1 MKLQNKL
8 KNLGLFDFL
17 IIIFVIF
24 LAVGVGV
31 FFFRGTR
38 YIETTVKIT
47 EDSIL
52 YVRNNPQA
60 WFVYLF
66 KEGMRERDG
75 LGRTSVEIGKV
86 KFYDSGE
93 AKKAVYLNLK
103 LKANYNKRSQN
114 YTYKGKPL
122 LVGNPIKVELEGII
136 AEGLVTAIEGIPDTR
151 KEVEI
156 VVKSQVVDYN
166 LIFPETIGIQPFLAN
181 AIRVDDRVKDSNGK
195 EIIRI
200 LEKTEEAAKKI
211 VTNDKGEVFLRRDPV
226 KKDVYL
232 TLKLLVKQIND
243 EYYLFDDVQVKIDN
257 RVPIHTSKYSI
268 YPLVTEIIK
277 TP

>member
-24 LAVGVGV
+24 LAIGAGV

-38 YIETTVKIT
+38 YIKTTVKIT

-75 LGRTSVEIGKV
+75 LGRTSAEIEKV
-86 KFYDSGE
+86 NFYDSGGAE
-93 AKKAVYLNLK
+93 KAVYLNLK
-103 LKANYNKRSQN
+103 LKVNYNKRSQN

-122 LVGNPIKVELEGII
+122 LVGSPIKVEFEDIV
-136 AEGLVTAIEGIPDTR
+136 AEGLVTAVEGVDDPR
-151 KEVEI
+151 KSVELI
-156 VVKSQVVDYN
+156 VKSQILDSNPV
-166 LIFPETIGIQPFLAN
+166 FPETNGIQPFLAE
-181 AIRVDDRVKDSNGK
+181 AIKVGDEVRDSDGR
-195 EIIRI
+195 EVITV
-200 LEKTEEAAKKI
+200 LGKTEEAAKKI

-232 TLKLLVKQIND
+232 ILKLLVKQIND
-243 EYYLFDDVQVKIDN
+243 EYYLFDDIQVKVGNGI
-257 RVPIHTSKYSI
+257 PIHTVNYSI
-268 YPLVTEIIK
+268 WPTVTEILK